1 MVDATNLTAP
11 ARAAILRRASIA
23 GAPAVALVLL
33 PPAATVHARNARRPG
48 RTVPADVVDRQL
60 AAAAALGGD
69 AAAIRTRLRAEGFAA
84 VHVWLGPEAEDA
96 ARRGRRAAP
105 ARQPRPPRPPPSQR
119 QAAGL
124 TDPPAI
130 RTIATAAMTIPTR
143 WLRVTRSW
151 RIATARITVVTG

>member
-1 MVDATNLTAP
+1 M
-11 ARAAILRRASIA
+11 
-23 GAPAVALVLL
+23 
-33 PPAATVHARNARRPG
+33 
-48 RTVPADVVDRQL
+48 VDRQL
-60 AAAAALGGD
+60 SAAATLGGD
-69 AAAIRTRLRAEGFAA
+69 EAAIRTRLRREGFAA
-84 VHVWLGPEAEDA
+84 VHVWLGAEAEDA
-96 ARRGRRAAP
+96 AVEIVRRPREKRGRTSR
-105 ARQPRPPRPPPSQR
+105 RSR